1 MQKLGEVRKV
11 VHVRSVMTGVGS
23 PSGLRGSSAPA
34 IHVSLALRGSSSHMH
49 DVARQAD
56 QFLAPH
62 TLVTH
67 VSHGSAWGNATAIA
81 LGLRGRLLL
90 NPLSLRVSKDTPQVL
105 NVHMRNVQLLL
116 ESLSSSYGGPL
127 SADDDKLVILAAN
140 QQLFRPCRHHVLR
153 HTLSFSLGQTTDIW
167 DDPGRGAATLAFG
180 GADWRGLMARVPKQD
195 DAFIQRNVW
204 FRDRVDWM
212 HGSERPPGWQSK
224 PLSYMPH
231 EGSFYPLGLLRKFLA
246 RIDGT
251 ALDTR
256 RPCPYKGLH
265 CFHEET
271 LLPTFVWQDYAKDV
285 LLAGPDARGTH
296 GPPIVVR
303 AWSQYNASV
312 ALRRLDL
319 SDPQLR
325 YVCGVKYAGR
335 HAPVGMDAWLAS
347 HR

>member
-1 MQKLGEVRKV
+1 MSTIRTMSSGGGT
-11 VHVRSVMTGVGS
+11 SGS
-23 PSGLRGSSAPA
+23 HTSEIVA
-34 IHVSLALRGSSSHMH
+34 IHVSLALRGTSHHMH
-49 DVARQAD
+49 EVARQAD
-56 QFLAPH
+56 QFLAPR

-67 VSHGSAWGNATAIA
+67 VSQGSSWGNTTAIA

-105 NVHMRNVQLLL
+105 NAHMRNIQLLL
-116 ESLSSSYGGPL
+116 ESLSSSYREP
-127 SADDDKLVILAAN
+127 SRADGDKLVILAAN
-140 QQLFRPCRHHVLR
+140 QQLFRPCRQHVLR

-167 DDPGRGAATLAFG
+167 DDAARGAATLAFG
-180 GADWRGLMARVPKQD
+180 GADWLSLMARVPRQD

-204 FRDRVDWM
+204 FRDWVDWM
-212 HGSERPPGWQSK
+212 HSSERPPGWRPK

-246 RIDGT
+246 RIEGT

-256 RPCPYKGLH
+256 RPCPYKGMH

-271 LLPTFVWQDYAKDV
+271 LLPTFVWQDYAQDV
-285 LLAGPDARGTH
+285 LLAGSDALGTH

-303 AWSQYNASV
+303 AWSQYNASM
-312 ALRRLDL
+312 ALRRLNL

-335 HAPVGMDAWLAS
+335 HAPVGLEAWLAN
-347 HR
+347 HRHGEHHD